1 MFGNNKNNLSFSCQ
15 ILTVFI
21 HSSCKYLVFFLL
33 INGVYMYSPKNRVIV
48 KEIEQE
54 NVTLGGVVLV
64 PTMSDVDN
72 LAKLG
77 EVIVDAFVSVD
88 CNTVKI
94 PKGQK
99 VYYGKFS
106 GVRFNKDGEKYTS
119 LAFSEIVAFDD

>member
-1 MFGNNKNNLSFSCQ
+1 
-15 ILTVFI
+15 
-21 HSSCKYLVFFLL
+21 
-33 INGVYMYSPKNRVIV
+33 MYSPKNRLIV

-54 NVTLGGVVLV
+54 NKTLGGVVLV

-77 EVIVDAFVSVD
+77 EVAVDAFVNID

-94 PKGQK
+94 PKGQRLF
-99 VYYGKFS
+99 YGKFS

-119 LAFSEIVAFDD
+119 LAFSEIVAIDN

>member
-1 MFGNNKNNLSFSCQ
+1 
-15 ILTVFI
+15 
-21 HSSCKYLVFFLL
+21 
-33 INGVYMYSPKNRVIV
+33 MYSPHNRVIIR
-48 KEIEQE
+48 ELEQE
-54 NVTLGGVVLV
+54 NKTASGIVLA
-64 PTMSDVDN
+64 PTVSDVDN

-77 EVIVDAFVSVD
+77 EVVVDAFVNID

-119 LAFSEIVAFDD
+119 LAFSDIVAVI

>member
-1 MFGNNKNNLSFSCQ
+1 MSN
-15 ILTVFI
+15 I
-21 HSSCKYLVFFLL
+21 
-33 INGVYMYSPKNRVIV
+33 YSPYNRVIT

-54 NVTLGGVVLV
+54 NKTVGGIIIS
-64 PTMSDVDN
+64 PNSTDVDN

-119 LAFSEIVAFDD
+119 LSFSEIIAIDN

>member
-1 MFGNNKNNLSFSCQ
+1 
-15 ILTVFI
+15 
-21 HSSCKYLVFFLL
+21 
-33 INGVYMYSPKNRVIV
+33 MYSPQNRVIV
-48 KEIEQE
+48 KELLQE
-54 NVTLGGVVLV
+54 NKTVGGIIIS
-64 PTMSDVDN
+64 PNSTDVDN

-77 EVIVDAFVSVD
+77 EVVVDAFVNID

-119 LAFSEIVAFDD
+119 LSFSEIIAIDN